1 MEQYRYT
8 LECCNCECCVDLTVN
23 DQDEFPCF
31 CPMCGSDTNDDWK
44 ELQEIE
50 AEQRKDA
57 DKEE

>member
-50 AEQRKDA
+50 L
-57 DKEE
+57 